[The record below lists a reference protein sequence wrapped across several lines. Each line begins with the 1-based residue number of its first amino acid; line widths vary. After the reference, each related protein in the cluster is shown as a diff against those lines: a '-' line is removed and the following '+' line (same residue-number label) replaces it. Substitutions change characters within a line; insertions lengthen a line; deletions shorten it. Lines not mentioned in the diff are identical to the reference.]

1 MVHALQDAGKH
12 VLGVALAAPNHA
24 VHNVPTVVVEDVSNI
39 VQVTVLVT
47 VMVALTHANIHVQV
61 IVQEDVKDVLG
72 DVEIIVQ
79 VLVISVALELATLH
93 VLLDVEPH
101 AKQIALE

>member
-1 MVHALQDAGKH
+1 M
-12 VLGVALAAPNHA
+12 
-24 VHNVPTVVVEDVSNI
+24 
-39 VQVTVLVT
+39 
-47 VMVALTHANIHVQV
+47 
-61 IVQEDVKDVLG
+61 KDVLG